1 MARYLAIV
9 GPTAVGKT
17 RLAIALAQRLGGE
30 LISADSQQ
38 VYRGLDVGT
47 NKATTAELRGIP
59 QHLVDICDPRERF
72 TVADYQRR
80 AWVVLTEVLARG
92 RLPILV
98 GGSGL
103 YVRAVVDGLNFAGTG
118 PDPER
123 RARWETLAERE
134 GVAVLHARLQDVDPT
149 AAARI
154 HPTDR
159 RRLIRALEVF
169 EMSGDPFSARQAVT
183 PPPFSAL
190 LIGLTVRRELL
201 YRWINE
207 RVRHMVA
214 SGLQTETARLLA
226 AGYSPGSS
234 ALEGIGYA
242 EMALVIQQRLA
253 LDTAIERMARV
264 TRRYAKR
271 QWTWFR
277 SDPRVRWFDAQTVD
291 VAAIEQFAREA
302 LSSGDQP

>member
-1 MARYLAIV
+1 
-9 GPTAVGKT
+9 VGKT
-17 RLAIALAQRLGGE
+17 RLAVALAQRLGGE
-30 LISADSQQ
+30 LLSADSRQ
-38 VYRGLDVGT
+38 VYRGLDIGT
-47 NKATTAELRGIP
+47 NKATAAELHGVP
-59 QHLVDICDPRERF
+59 QHLVDVCDPEEPF
-72 TVADYQRR
+72 TVADFQRR
-80 AWVVLTEVLARG
+80 AWAVLAEVLARG

-118 PDPER
+118 PDPQR
-123 RARWETLAERE
+123 RARWEALAERE
-134 GVAVLHARLQDVDPT
+134 GVATLHARLHDIDPE

-169 EMSGDPFSARQAVT
+169 ETSGAPLSALQTIT
-183 PPPFSAL
+183 PPPFAAL
-190 LIGLTVRRELL
+190 LIGLTAPRELL

-207 RVRHMVA
+207 RVHLMVQR
-214 SGLQTETARLLA
+214 GLQAETTRLLA
-226 AGYSPGSS
+226 ARISPRSP

-242 EMALVIQQRLA
+242 EMALVTEGRLTVDA
-253 LDTAIERMARV
+253 AIERMARA

-277 SDPRVRWFDAQTVD
+277 SDSRVRWFDARTVD
-291 VAAIEQFAREA
+291 LAAVEEFVREG
-302 LSSGDQP
+302 LS